1 MNVGEYVNL
10 EFVFMPAMHAST
22 GAGGERPKIKRRKKN
37 DFGESLLQSFALVRL
52 AAALVVRPPFSFP
65 LPLSPPLTPSHAYCE
80 SAISC
85 LTLSPSSSQAG
96 AANDADISP
105 NLLLTL

>member
-1 MNVGEYVNL
+1 MNVGEYENL

-52 AAALVVRPPFSFP
+52 AAALVVRPPFSP
-65 LPLSPPLTPSHAYCE
+65 SPSFSPLTPSHAYCE

-85 LTLSPSSSQAG
+85 LTLSPSSSSQAG

>member
-52 AAALVVRPPFSFP
+52 AAALVVRVRPFPSLSLF
-65 LPLSPPLTPSHAYCE
+65 LPRSLPVMLIVRVPFLV
-80 SAISC
+80 
-85 LTLSPSSSQAG
+85 
-96 AANDADISP
+96 
-105 NLLLTL
+105 